1 MQNFAHPFRPGLL
14 AFGAVLALGLTGC
27 SKTVHTP
34 AAPENKIVKAP
45 PVAPKASVAH
55 SPFGKLPDGTSIEQY
70 TLTNASGAEVRVINY
85 GGIVTAIKVPDRNG
99 KLDDVILG
107 YDNFEP
113 YIKNPTFFGPIVGR
127 FANRIAKGKFKLE
140 GKTYDKL
147 FINNKPNTLHGGA
160 KGFDK
165 VVWQAKAF
173 EKAGAAGV
181 VLTYVSPD
189 GEEGYPGTLTTHV
202 TYTFNDTNELLV
214 DYSATT
220 DKATVVNFTN
230 HSYFNLGGDG
240 SGDVLSHQLL
250 INAERYT
257 KTDATGIPTG
267 KLVDVAGTTLD
278 FRSPIAIG
286 THMEAEHKVG
296 LGYDYNFVIN
306 RGTAS
311 DKDLVLAARAQ
322 DPKTG
327 RILEVRTTE
336 PGVQLYTANHM
347 DGTLIGKAGHAYSR
361 HNAFCLET
369 QHFPDSPNQPSF
381 PTTTLKPGETFHS
394 QTVYAF
400 SAK

>member
-1 MQNFAHPFRPGLL
+1 MQNLTHSFRPGLL
-14 AFGAVLALGLTGC
+14 AFGAALALGLTGC
-27 SKTVHTP
+27 SKTAHAPV
-34 AAPENKIVKAP
+34 APENKIVTAP
-45 PVAPKASVAH
+45 AVVPKAFVAH
-55 SPFGKLPDGTSIEQY
+55 SPFGKLPDGTTIEQY
-70 TLTNASGAEVRVINY
+70 TLKNASGSEVRVINY
-85 GGIVTAIKVPDRNG
+85 GGIITAIKVPDRNG
-99 KLDDVILG
+99 KLDDVVLG

-127 FANRIAKGKFKLE
+127 FANRIAKGKFTLE

-165 VVWQAKAF
+165 VVWRAETF

-202 TYTFNDTNELLV
+202 TYTFNDTNELSI

-240 SGDVLSHQLL
+240 SGDVLGQQLL
-250 INAERYT
+250 INADRYT

-267 KLVDVAGTTLD
+267 KLVDVAGTNLD
-278 FRSPIAIG
+278 FRTPMAIG

-306 RGTAS
+306 RGNAS

-327 RILEVRTTE
+327 RIVEVRTTE

-347 DGTLIGKAGHAYSR
+347 DGTLVGKSGHVYVR
-361 HNAFCLET
+361 HSAFCLET

>member
-1 MQNFAHPFRPGLL
+1 MQDFAHPFRPGLL

-27 SKTVHTP
+27 SKTAHTP
-34 AAPENKIVKAP
+34 ATPENKIVKAP
-45 PVAPKASVAH
+45 VVVPKASVAH
-55 SPFGKLPDGTSIEQY
+55 APFGKLPDGTSIEQY
-70 TLTNASGAEVRVINY
+70 TLKNASGAEVRVINY

-99 KLDDVILG
+99 KLDDVVLG

-165 VVWQAKAF
+165 VVWQAEAF

-240 SGDVLSHQLL
+240 SGDVLNHQLL
-250 INAERYT
+250 INADRYT
-257 KTDATGIPTG
+257 KTDAAGIPTG
-267 KLVDVAGTTLD
+267 KLVDVAGTNLD
-278 FRSPIAIG
+278 FRTPLAIG

-311 DKDLVLAARAQ
+311 DKDLVFAARAQ

-327 RILEVRTTE
+327 RIMEVRTTE
-336 PGVQLYTANHM
+336 PGIQLYTANHM

-394 QTVYAF
+394 QTVYIF